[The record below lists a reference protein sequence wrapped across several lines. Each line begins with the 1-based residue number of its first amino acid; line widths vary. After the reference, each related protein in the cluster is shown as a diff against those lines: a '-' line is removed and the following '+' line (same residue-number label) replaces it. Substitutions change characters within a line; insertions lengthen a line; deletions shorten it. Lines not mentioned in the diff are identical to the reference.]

1 MRFFIFIVCLFCGII
16 SGILYDVLFVARVFL
31 CGADKRVYTVKDRI
45 FIIAADILYCLTF
58 AAGYIFTSVTFD
70 FEGFRLYMLIGC
82 GLGALLYLKS
92 FQVIVAFSVK
102 KVYNKLNLYLEKKG
116 GRSEEKPHRRGD
128 NGKRNTF
135 NNNSRRR
142 DNLSAKRDNL
152 RKKSGGRNKKRN
164 RPLRAIIARQKA
176 RP

>member
-92 FQVIVAFSVK
+92 FHVIVAFSVK
-102 KVYNKLNLYLEKKG
+102 KVYNKITL
-116 GRSEEKPHRRGD
+116 
-128 NGKRNTF
+128 
-135 NNNSRRR
+135 
-142 DNLSAKRDNL
+142 
-152 RKKSGGRNKKRN
+152 KKRS
-164 RPLRAIIARQKA
+164 
-176 RP
+176 

>member
-92 FQVIVAFSVK
+92 FHVIVAFSVK
-102 KVYNKLNLYLEKKG
+102 KVYNKLNLYLEKKSG
-116 GRSEEKPHRRGD
+116 NRM
-128 NGKRNTF
+128 RNTINWQIKQYGMRF
-135 NNNSRRR
+135 TQMNYINF
-142 DNLSAKRDNL
+142 AKITSVYL
-152 RKKSGGRNKKRN
+152 WY
-164 RPLRAIIARQKA
+164 PEILTWQK
-176 RP
+176 